1 MAGRGRFITL
11 EGGEGAGKSTLARRL
26 AEELT
31 RRGIEVD
38 VTREP
43 GGTDNAEA
51 IRELLVT
58 GDTRRWSALSE
69 TLLFHAARVDHLENR
84 IRPALE
90 RGVWVICDRFA
101 DSTRAY
107 QGAAGKLERARLDA
121 LHEAVLGEFEPDL
134 TLILDLDPQIGL
146 ERARERGEAV
156 TRFEKHD
163 LAFHRALREG
173 FLEIAREE
181 PERCAVIDAARD
193 AETIAAEALAII
205 DRRLKG

>member
-1 MAGRGRFITL
+1 MC
-11 EGGEGAGKSTLARRL
+11 
-26 AEELT
+26 
-31 RRGIEVD
+31 
-38 VTREP
+38 
-43 GGTDNAEA
+43 
-51 IRELLVT
+51 IR
-58 GDTRRWSALSE
+58 DS
-69 TLLFHAARVDHLENR
+69 R
-84 IRPALE
+84 IRPGLE

-121 LHEAVLGEFEPDL
+121 LHEAVLGDFEPDL

-146 ERARERGEAV
+146 ERARVRGEAM

-173 FLEIAREE
+173 FLEIAREA
-181 PERCAVIDAARD
+181 PGRCAVIDAARD
-193 AETIAAEALAII
+193 AETIAAQALAII